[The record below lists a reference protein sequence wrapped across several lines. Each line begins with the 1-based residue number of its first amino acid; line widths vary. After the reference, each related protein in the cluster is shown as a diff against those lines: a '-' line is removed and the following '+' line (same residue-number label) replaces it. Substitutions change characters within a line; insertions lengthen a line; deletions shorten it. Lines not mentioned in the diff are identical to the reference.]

1 MRFIVNIR
9 GTNGSG
15 KSTIPMSMMDDPE
28 MFVITKPY
36 QGRPTKIATVFPSY
50 GWIALGT
57 YFNKTGGLDRFKNN
71 EITQKAFWYVLKKYP
86 EYNLLM
92 EGIISST
99 IFSTYFELFKAAE
112 EKYTDRKVVVLY
124 LNPDVEIC
132 LERIQQRN
140 GGKPI
145 KEDLVRDKAN
155 MILRACKKFKEAG
168 IEVIRWN
175 NSEFKL
181 PIKAK
186 RYEEIQKLMEH
197 AMDFVLPF

>member
-1 MRFIVNIR
+1 MKYILNIR

-36 QGRPTKIATVFPSY
+36 QGKPTKIATVFPNY
-50 GWIALGT
+50 GWVALGT

-99 IFSTYFELFKAAE
+99 IFSTYFELFNEAE
-112 EKYTDRKVVVLY
+112 KKYPNRKTVILW

-145 KEDLVRDKAN
+145 KEDLVRNKAN
-155 MILRACKKFKEAG
+155 MILRACKKFKESG

-175 NSEFKL
+175 NSESKL

>member
-1 MRFIVNIR
+1 MKYILNIR

-36 QGRPTKIATVFPSY
+36 QGKPTKIATVFPSY

-71 EITQKAFWYVLKKYP
+71 EIIQKAFWYVLKKYP

-99 IFSTYFELFKAAE
+99 IFSTYFELFKKAE
-112 EKYTDRKVVVLY
+112 KRYSDRKTVILL

-145 KEDLVRDKAN
+145 KEDLVRNKAN

-175 NSEFKL
+175 NSEFRF

-197 AMDFVLPF
+197 AVDFVLPF